1 MLGEFNELN
10 SIASTSFEY
19 IQNVIYE
26 KYLAFNNM
34 SVLVQYYIIRGGRA
48 SVTYAYTHT
57 YNRGA
62 LCKLGNLFTMFF
74 ANQCQSGA

>member
-1 MLGEFNELN
+1 MKLN
-10 SIASTSFEY
+10 SIANTSFEY

-26 KYLAFNNM
+26 NYLAFNNI
-34 SVLVQYYIIRGGRA
+34 SVLVQYYIIRRGRV

-57 YNRGA
+57 YIQQGA